1 MGLLIA
7 KIWRLYEI
15 IKSEYDLSSHE
26 CIQILLD
33 VSQIVLDQKKLKTMI
48 IQDTDRVLFWLEILA
63 HCLPPEEE
71 EEDMWEA
78 Q

>member
-1 MGLLIA
+1 
-7 KIWRLYEI
+7 
-15 IKSEYDLSSHE
+15 
-26 CIQILLD
+26 
-33 VSQIVLDQKKLKTMI
+33 MI

-78 Q
+78 QWVAHNPVEGPV

>member
-1 MGLLIA
+1 MYPDFVG
-7 KIWRLYEI
+7 
-15 IKSEYDLSSHE
+15 
-26 CIQILLD
+26 C
-33 VSQIVLDQKKLKTMI
+33 VLDCPRLEKLKTMI

>member
-1 MGLLIA
+1 
-7 KIWRLYEI
+7 
-15 IKSEYDLSSHE
+15 
-26 CIQILLD
+26 
-33 VSQIVLDQKKLKTMI
+33 MI